1 MKDKRRGKR
10 DITDITPEEKILE
23 PDLNIPNWRT
33 DDPSPDLAEYE
44 HIGAKTVTSGVRNS

>member
-44 HIGAKTVTSGVRNS
+44 NIGVKTVTSGVRNS